1 MYIKTSESLNFWLSV
16 LISEIPPYLMFIL
29 VSKST
34 HPVSLVLSSQNARLC
49 ICRNCALIRPTNGD
63 FIYFIYLLRI
73 VGRGRGRI
81 RST

>member
-1 MYIKTSESLNFWLSV
+1 MSEISTFWLSV

-49 ICRNCALIRPTNGD
+49 RNCVHIRPTIPL
-63 FIYFIYLLRI
+63 FSLKH
-73 VGRGRGRI
+73 
-81 RST
+81 